1 MFLVFSMQQNGYF
14 SNKIKSILNGIFQ
27 MSSYRDQKKYLEA
40 LKKYER
46 NFTRQESDEYKLFV
60 KRDKDDDEFDTV
72 TMMRLRELHDK
83 YHKPVDTSKYDKF
96 FKKSSDE
103 ESDK

>member
-1 MFLVFSMQQNGYF
+1 
-14 SNKIKSILNGIFQ
+14 
-27 MSSYRDQKKYLEA
+27 MSSYREQKKYLEV

-46 NFTRQESDEYKLFV
+46 NFTRQENDEYKLFV

-72 TMMRLRELHDK
+72 TMKRLKELHDK

-96 FKKSSDE
+96 FKKNPND

>member
-1 MFLVFSMQQNGYF
+1 
-14 SNKIKSILNGIFQ
+14 
-27 MSSYRDQKKYLEA
+27 MSSYREQKKYLEV

-46 NFTRQESDEYKLFV
+46 NFTRQESDDYKLLI

-72 TMMRLRELHDK
+72 TMKKLKELYDK

-96 FKKSSDE
+96 FPKSPGE

>member
-1 MFLVFSMQQNGYF
+1 MHYNGYL
-14 SNKIKSILNGIFQ
+14 SEEIKSILNGILQ
-27 MSSYRDQKKYLEA
+27 MSSYREQKKYLDV

-46 NFTRQESDEYKLFV
+46 NFTRQESDEYKLFI

-72 TMMRLRELHDK
+72 SMRRLKELHDK

-96 FKKSSDE
+96 FKKSSGE

>member
-1 MFLVFSMQQNGYF
+1 
-14 SNKIKSILNGIFQ
+14 
-27 MSSYRDQKKYLEA
+27 MSSYREQKKLLEI

-46 NFTRQESDEYKLFV
+46 NFSLQESDEFKLFV

-72 TMMRLRELHDK
+72 SMKRLKELHDK

-96 FKKSSDE
+96 FKKTD
-103 ESDK
+103 DKTSEN

>member
-14 SNKIKSILNGIFQ
+14 SNNVKSILNGIFQ
-27 MSSYRDQKKYLEA
+27 MSAYRDQKKYIDT

-46 NFTRQESDEYKLFV
+46 NFTRQESDDYKLFV

-72 TMMRLRELHDK
+72 TMKRLKELHDK

-96 FKKSSDE
+96 FKKSTDE
-103 ESDK
+103 E

>member
-1 MFLVFSMQQNGYF
+1 
-14 SNKIKSILNGIFQ
+14 
-27 MSSYRDQKKYLEA
+27 MSSYREQKKYLEL

-46 NFTRQESDEYKLFV
+46 NFTRQECDEFKLFV

-72 TMMRLRELHDK
+72 SMKRLKELHDK

-96 FKKSSDE
+96 FKKTD
-103 ESDK
+103 DKTSEN

>member
-1 MFLVFSMQQNGYF
+1 
-14 SNKIKSILNGIFQ
+14 
-27 MSSYRDQKKYLEA
+27 MSSYREQKKLLEI

-46 NFTRQESDEYKLFV
+46 NFSRQESDEFKLFI

-72 TMMRLRELHDK
+72 SMKRLKELHDK

-96 FKKSSDE
+96 FKKTD
-103 ESDK
+103 DKTSEN

>member
-1 MFLVFSMQQNGYF
+1 
-14 SNKIKSILNGIFQ
+14 
-27 MSSYRDQKKYLEA
+27 MSSYREQKKYLEV

-46 NFTRQESDEYKLFV
+46 DFTRQESDDYKLFI

-72 TMMRLRELHDK
+72 TMKRLKELHDK

-96 FKKSSDE
+96 FTKSSNE
-103 ESDK
+103 ESEK

>member
-1 MFLVFSMQQNGYF
+1 MLYNGYL
-14 SNKIKSILNGIFQ
+14 SEEIKSILNGILQ
-27 MSSYRDQKKYLEA
+27 MSSYREQKKYLDV

-46 NFTRQESDEYKLFV
+46 NFTRQESDDYKLFI

-72 TMMRLRELHDK
+72 SMRRLKELHDK

-96 FKKSSDE
+96 FNKTSNE
-103 ESDK
+103 ESNK